1 MTAISSKQMQ
11 HEEAAVLTN
20 IESCLE
26 VASGMY
32 CLCIKPRLQNVLN
45 IL

>member
-11 HEEAAVLTN
+11 HEEAAVL
-20 IESCLE
+20 IKKH
-26 VASGMY
+26 SGMY
-32 CLCIKPRLQNVLN
+32 CLCFKPRLQNVLN